1 MKARNAG
8 SREAIILPG
17 IRIDHLL
24 FLFTLFSLILFFLI
38 LTAKVSLG
46 RDDSVQILTICY

>member
-46 RDDSVQILTICY
+46 RDDSVQILTMCY

>member
-8 SREAIILPG
+8 SREAIILPD

-46 RDDSVQILTICY
+46 RDDSVQILTMCY